1 MPKPT
6 VGAELGLTL
15 RLFKDKQTFEM
26 FKPDLE
32 IRDVTVNVTGTVEE
46 QLEACIVALRKVY
59 DTVCK
64 EMQKVLSEQ
73 YGQIEK
79 ELKSAVGSKS
89 GS

>member
-1 MPKPT
+1 MSKPT

-15 RLFKDKQTFEM
+15 KLFKDKQTFEM

-32 IRDVTVNVTGTVEE
+32 IRDITVNVAGTVEE
-46 QLEACIVALRKVY
+46 QLEASIIALRKVY
-59 DTVCK
+59 DSVCK

-79 ELKSAVGSKS
+79 ELKAILSK
-89 GS
+89 